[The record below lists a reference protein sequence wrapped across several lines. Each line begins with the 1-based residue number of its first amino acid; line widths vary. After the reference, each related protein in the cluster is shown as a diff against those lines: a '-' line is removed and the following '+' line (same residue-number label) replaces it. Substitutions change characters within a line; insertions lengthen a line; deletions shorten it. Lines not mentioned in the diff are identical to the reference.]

1 MSGVEAVTVPL
12 PLPTGRRAVLFAVR
26 TIGDASVDEVAS
38 YLGITVSGARQ
49 HLTALAA
56 EGLVAADEHK
66 AVPRTRG
73 RPRLTYHA
81 TELADALFPKAYA
94 ALTNDLLG
102 YLAEESAETVERLFA
117 RRRDDRITN
126 AQRCLAA
133 HRSLGAKV
141 DELAR
146 ILDDDG
152 YVASAERIDR
162 DHFRLVEHNCA
173 ITEVARRYRQ
183 ACSSELEFIRAV
195 LPGTRVERSSHIID
209 GARHCAYDIARR

>member
-73 RPRLTYHA
+73 RPRWTYHA

-102 YLAEESAETVERLFA
+102 YLAEESAETVDRLFA

-126 AQRCLAA
+126 AQRRLAA

-173 ITEVARRYRQ
+173 ITEVARRYGQ